1 MITGFRTE
9 PMQDVD
15 TMWESDASA
24 EWERQNEDTPE
35 EEKYMEAAYDMKRVW
50 ETLSEA
56 VDRLAEV
63 ADGLDG
69 TPGYDRI
76 VSLIDDLEEYQNEVM
91 VMKNHMEKG
100 CI

>member
-1 MITGFRTE
+1 MGTGFKTE
-9 PMQDVD
+9 PMQDID
-15 TMWESDASA
+15 TMLESDASA

-35 EEKYMEAAYDMKRVW
+35 EEKYMEAAYDMNRVW
-50 ETLSEA
+50 ETISEA

-63 ADGLDG
+63 ADEVDG